1 MSTNHLIYHLRD
13 ANLDP
18 KLQYQLASIISAY
31 RPHDEPPK
39 LDELHRERV
48 DKSHCSMVDL
58 AKEIGRVYNTNK
70 K

>member
-1 MSTNHLIYHLRD
+1 MND
-13 ANLDP
+13 
-18 KLQYQLASIISAY
+18 KLQAQLAGIKSSY

-48 DKSHCSMVDL
+48 DKSHCNMVDL
-58 AKEIGRVYNTNK
+58 AKDVGITYATK

>member
-1 MSTNHLIYHLRD
+1 MNHLIYHLRNTQMND
-13 ANLDP
+13 
-18 KLQYQLASIISAY
+18 KLQAQLAGIISSY

-48 DKSHCSMVDL
+48 DKSHCNMVDL
-58 AKEIGRVYNTNK
+58 AKDVGITYATK